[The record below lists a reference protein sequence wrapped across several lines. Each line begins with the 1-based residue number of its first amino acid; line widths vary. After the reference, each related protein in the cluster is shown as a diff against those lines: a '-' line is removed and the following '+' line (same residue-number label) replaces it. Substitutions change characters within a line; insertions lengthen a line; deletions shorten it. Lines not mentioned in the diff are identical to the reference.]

1 MSLAVEE
8 KRLLRAED
16 LHSDDIPEKFV
27 EPIEGEG
34 IAEGMKID
42 VEAD

>member
-1 MSLAVEE
+1 MSLVVEE
-8 KRLLRAED
+8 KLLLRAED
-16 LHSDDIPEKFV
+16 LHSDVIPEKLV

>member
-16 LHSDDIPEKFV
+16 LHSDDIPESSWNRSKAKAS
-27 EPIEGEG
+27 PRG
-34 IAEGMKID
+34 
-42 VEAD
+42 